1 VEKLAILT
9 SFWEYEAHSNSER
22 RRMIPLTT
30 TICQAKNQKR
40 ESWQTELARAYR
52 DPEELLLAL
61 NLTPEQIPG
70 GISTISPFP
79 LRVPRH
85 YVARMQPGDPNDPL
99 LLQVLSRQLEQTDQP
114 GFLLDPVGDGPATAS
129 PGLLHKY
136 QGRVLL
142 ITTGACPVHCRYCFR
157 RHYPYSDS
165 RPNSGDWS
173 SAMEYIA
180 ADSSINEVILSG
192 GDPLSLSNKRLQ
204 AISDEL
210 REIPHI
216 RRLRIHTRMPIVL
229 PERVDTGFKKWL
241 SSLPWQTIVV
251 THCNHA
257 NEIDEQV
264 SDALTELKASGATLL
279 NQAVLLKGINDN
291 VAALV
296 NLSEGLF
303 KSGTLPYYLHLLDR
317 VEGAAHFEVSEPL
330 ALRLIN
336 KIQGRLPGFLVPKLV
351 REVAGR
357 PHKVQ
362 ITNTD

>member
-1 VEKLAILT
+1 
-9 SFWEYEAHSNSER
+9 
-22 RRMIPLTT
+22 MIPLTT
-30 TICQAKNQKR
+30 TICQDDCQDNCPENNPKSER
-40 ESWQTELARAYR
+40 WQTELARAYR
-52 DPEELLLAL
+52 DPEALLSAL
-61 NLTPEQIPG
+61 KLTPEQIPG
-70 GISTISPFP
+70 GISPENPFP

-85 YVARMQPGDPNDPL
+85 YAARMQPGDPNDPL

-165 RPNSGDWS
+165 RPSNGDWS
-173 SAMEYIA
+173 KAMEYIA
-180 ADSSINEVILSG
+180 ADTSISEVILSG
-192 GDPLSLSNKRLQ
+192 GDPLSLSNERLK

-210 REIPHI
+210 AKIPHI
-216 RRLRIHTRMPIVL
+216 RRLRLHTRMPIVL
-229 PERVDTGFKKWL
+229 PERVDTGFRDWL

-264 SDALTELKASGATLL
+264 SNTLAELKANGATLL

-296 NLSEGLF
+296 DLSEALF
-303 KSGTLPYYLHLLDR
+303 KSGTLPYYLHLLDH
-317 VEGAAHFEVSEPL
+317 VVGAAHFEVEEPV
-330 ALRLIN
+330 ALDLMNGIRR
-336 KIQGRLPGFLVPKLV
+336 QLPGYLVPKLV
-351 REVAGR
+351 REVAGK
-357 PHKVQ
+357 PHK
-362 ITNTD
+362 IPISDPD